1 MDSGEVRASLH
12 PSRPTGSVSTEKG
25 LGRDLVG
32 LILQC
37 VRHGEVA
44 RPVVGMDRARVP
56 AADLLAL
63 GRDGAPQLEPD
74 ENVVP
79 FPRSD
84 KTLGS
89 DG

>member
-1 MDSGEVRASLH
+1 
-12 PSRPTGSVSTEKG
+12 
-25 LGRDLVG
+25 
-32 LILQC
+32 
-37 VRHGEVA
+37 
-44 RPVVGMDRARVP
+44 VVGMDRARVP